1 MLKGF
6 SKDAWKRIA
15 VFAVL
20 AALYIAA
27 FAAVSRTPFYD
38 VTGAHNDRLF
48 SSDDVYYVTE
58 FFSDTMD
65 DSPRVIK
72 HPLLIVF
79 GCVFTKA
86 ERLLLGEI
94 SWKHHYQ
101 LIVLTQMVCSLL
113 SAVFLDR
120 ILEKQY
126 GMKTWRALLMCAVYS
141 LSFSTVFYTFVAESY
156 IGSSLILIMTFYF
169 ARERR
174 SAVTA
179 VLGVMAAG
187 ITITNAVLWAII
199 VLACGGV
206 KKRTVLTLAGA
217 GAAFCAVTAALPI
230 RGAFFG
236 SIISGGINSA
246 RNFTDSFSFAETLR
260 RIFFVFFGSTSFYL
274 DTADASPFGEF
285 RGDALS
291 FLPSASAAVIAAAA
305 VWLAFIVYAAVRYRR
320 EKLLYAPLAV
330 LAANLVLHGAV
341 GYGLK
346 EGFLY
351 SLHHLPAQ
359 LLIAALPLACGER
372 ERRWETAVLGAYL
385 VCIIVLNVPGWRELA
400 TFMMR

>member
-1 MLKGF
+1 MKEKHFWFLGF
-6 SKDAWKRIA
+6 TA

-86 ERLLLGEI
+86 ERLVLGEI

-113 SAVFLDR
+113 SSVFLDL

-126 GMKTWRALLMCAVYS
+126 GMKPRRALLLCAIYS

-169 ARERR
+169 AREKK
-174 SAVTA
+174 SVMTA
-179 VLGVMAAG
+179 LLGVMAAG

-199 VLACGGV
+199 VLCCGGV
-206 KKRTVLTLAGA
+206 KKRTVLTLLCA
-217 GAAFCAVTAALPI
+217 GAAFCAVVAALPI

-236 SIISGGINSA
+236 NIIAGGINSA
-246 RNFTDSFSFAETLR
+246 HNFTDRFTFGETLR
-260 RIFFVFFGSTSFYL
+260 RIFFVFFGSTAFYL
-274 DTADASPFGEF
+274 DTVNASPFGEF
-285 RGDALS
+285 EGDALS
-291 FLPSASAAVIAAAA
+291 FVPSASAAVVIVSA
-305 VWLAFIVYAAVRYRR
+305 VWLAFLVYAAVRYRR
-320 EKLLYAPLAV
+320 DKMLLAPLAV
-330 LAANLVLHGAV
+330 LAVNLILHGAV
-341 GYGLK
+341 SYGLK

-359 LLIAALPLACGER
+359 MLIAALPLARGEGKC
-372 ERRWETAVLGAYL
+372 RWETAVLGAYL
-385 VCIIVLNVPGWRELA
+385 VCVLVLNVPGWRELA
-400 TFMMR
+400 AFMMR